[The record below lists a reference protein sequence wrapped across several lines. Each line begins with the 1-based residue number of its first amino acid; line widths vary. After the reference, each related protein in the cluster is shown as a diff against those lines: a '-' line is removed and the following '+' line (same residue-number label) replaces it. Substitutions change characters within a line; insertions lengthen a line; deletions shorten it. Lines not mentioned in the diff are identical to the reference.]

1 MSTAET
7 FAFSK
12 DDTVHA
18 ENDDYR
24 SLSRSAVFG
33 VVLGVLGLSAILF
46 PPRSFCQ

>member
-33 VVLGVLGLSAILF
+33 VVLVSWDF
-46 PPRSFCQ
+46 PRFSFRQ